1 MMRSAL
7 ATITVMT
14 LTGLAAIPAGA
25 QQDVR
30 KVRLTPPQVK
40 VIEEKCLVCH
50 NRKRIDEALKERK
63 NMDDILR
70 RMERKGVVLTEN
82 ERRVMG
88 HFWPRQPFKEKKGEA
103 PRQEQKGAESPK

>member
-1 MMRSAL
+1 MMTRRAL
-7 ATITVMT
+7 ATITIMT
-14 LTGLAAIPAGA
+14 LAGLASVPAVA

-30 KVRLTPPQVK
+30 KVKLTPPQQK

-50 NRKRIDEALKERK
+50 NRKRIEAAIEERK
-63 NMDDILR
+63 DMEKILK
-70 RMERKGVVLTEN
+70 RMEVKGAVLTEN

-103 PRQEQKGAESPK
+103 PK